1 METAPPASTRWQGAY
16 TPIMQKTRAVF
27 QLAMF
32 WSNSFAFRNM
42 LVKSIALATFHELM
56 SWLKTDA
63 L

>member
-1 METAPPASTRWQGAY
+1 
-16 TPIMQKTRAVF
+16 MQKTRAVF